1 MKTRIEYQP
10 SQSSLA
16 QVIAP
21 TTLFKGKIT
30 AFVPLYG
37 QVASQTSTIF
47 TNLMQGVYVPLAMN
61 GVVADPNTLKGFQQD
76 GFGLRNISGRTKIM
90 FCMASADTSTGNNRT
105 TGLRLAKDGVG
116 IPLSVCTATTGTQN
130 FAKLMSQYLIKV
142 EHDQVISAQIANI
155 SGSQNVTALRAKLVI
170 HSVN

>member
-1 MKTRIEYQP
+1 MKTRIEYNPNQT
-10 SQSSLA
+10 SLA
-16 QVIAP
+16 QVVIP
-21 TTLFKGKIT
+21 TTLFKGKLIS
-30 AFVPLYG
+30 FVSSFG
-37 QVASQTSTIF
+37 QVASQTSTTF

-61 GVVADPNTLKGFQQD
+61 SVVADPDTLKGFEQD
-76 GFGLRNISGRTKIM
+76 GFGLKNISGKTKIM

-116 IPLSVCTATTGTQN
+116 IPLTVCTATTGTQN
-130 FAKLMSQYLIKV
+130 FAKLMSHYLIEV
-142 EHDQVISAQIANI
+142 EDGQVVSAQIANI